1 MLGVRSI
8 RLGSIDFLFLVTVH
22 CVLFFSG
29 KINLF
34 TVICYSCWRGDSVEM
49 EVREVVE
56 TDEVVMEDMD
66 EVGEACERVFE
77 VGELVEFW
85 AGPEGV
91 QNGQRGTC
99 ICERN
104 TWSGVVWH

>member
-1 MLGVRSI
+1 
-8 RLGSIDFLFLVTVH
+8 
-22 CVLFFSG
+22 
-29 KINLF
+29 
-34 TVICYSCWRGDSVEM
+34 M

-56 TDEVVMEDMD
+56 TDEVVMGDMD
-66 EVGEACERVFE
+66 EVEEACERVFE

-91 QNGQRGTC
+91 QNGQR